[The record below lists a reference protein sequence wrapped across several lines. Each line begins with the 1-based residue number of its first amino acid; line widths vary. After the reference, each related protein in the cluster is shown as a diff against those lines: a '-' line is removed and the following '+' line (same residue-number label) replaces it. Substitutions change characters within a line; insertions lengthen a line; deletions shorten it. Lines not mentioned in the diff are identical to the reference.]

1 MSTAANRG
9 KYAEA
14 QVKKKLASLESAR
27 QAHARWP
34 DARAGSFAVA
44 LADFL
49 IMRDR
54 RMTLLEVKEVAHDFR
69 MSHTNL
75 GLDQIARMRMWASAG
90 AQADVLVYHST
101 TKLWRTAEIHWFLE
115 NYRKVDD
122 DGKKVGSWDLR
133 SLEHVTLDEYF
144 GGWL

>member
-1 MSTAANRG
+1 MSTVGTRG
-9 KYAEA
+9 KYAET

-27 QAHARWP
+27 QSSYRVP
-34 DARAGSFAVA
+34 DARSGSFAVA

-49 IMRDR
+49 IMRDG

-69 MSHTNL
+69 LSHTNL

-101 TKLWRTAEIHWFLE
+101 TKLWRTAEIHWFHE
-115 NYRKVDD
+115 NYRKVDG

>member
-69 MSHTNL
+69 LNHTNL
-75 GLDQIARMRMWASAG
+75 GLDQIARLRMWASAG

-101 TKLWRTAEIHWFLE
+101 TKLWRTASIQWFFE
-115 NYRKVDD
+115 NYRKTDEN
-122 DGKKVGSWDLR
+122 GKAVGSWDLR

>member
-1 MSTAANRG
+1 MSTIGTRG
-9 KYAEA
+9 KTAEA
-14 QVKKKLASLESAR
+14 LVKKKLASLESAR

-49 IMRDR
+49 IMRDG

-69 MSHTNL
+69 LSHTNL

-101 TKLWRTAEIHWFLE
+101 TKLWRTAEIHWFHE
-115 NYRKVDD
+115 NYRTVDG

>member
-1 MSTAANRG
+1 MTTTANRG
-9 KYAEA
+9 KTAETL
-14 QVKKKLASLESAR
+14 VKKKLASLESAR
-27 QAHARWP
+27 QAYARWP
-34 DARAGSFAVA
+34 DARSGSFAVA

-49 IMRDR
+49 IMRDG

-69 MSHTNL
+69 LSHTNL

-90 AQADVLVYHST
+90 AQSDVLVYHST
-101 TKLWRTAEIHWFLE
+101 TRLWRTASIQWFHE

>member
-27 QAHARWP
+27 QAFARWP
-34 DARAGSFAVA
+34 DARSGSFAVA

-49 IMRDR
+49 IMRNG

-69 MSHTNL
+69 LPHENL
-75 GLDQIARMRMWASAG
+75 GLGQIGRMRAWASAG

-101 TKLWRTAEIHWFLE
+101 TKLWRTAEIHWFHE

>member
-1 MSTAANRG
+1 MSTVGTRG
-9 KYAEA
+9 KYAET

-49 IMRDR
+49 IMRDG

-69 MSHTNL
+69 LNHGNL
-75 GLDQIARMRMWASAG
+75 DLSQIGRMRAWASAG

-101 TKLWRTAEIHWFLE
+101 TKLWRTAEIHWFHE
-115 NYRKVDD
+115 NYRRVNET
-122 DGKKVGSWDLR
+122 GKAVGSWDLR
-133 SLEHVTLDEYF
+133 EFPTMTLDEYF

>member
-27 QAHARWP
+27 QAYARWP
-34 DARAGSFAVA
+34 DARSGSFAVA

-49 IMRDR
+49 IMRDG

-69 MSHTNL
+69 LSHTNL
-75 GLDQIARMRMWASAG
+75 DLSQIGRMRAWASAG

-101 TKLWRTAEIHWFLE
+101 TKLWRTASIQWFFE
-115 NYRKVDD
+115 NYRRINEA
-122 DGKKVGSWDLR
+122 GKAVGSWDLR
-133 SLEHVTLDEYF
+133 EFPTMTLDEYF
-144 GGWL
+144 GG

>member
-27 QAHARWP
+27 QAFARWP
-34 DARAGSFAVA
+34 DARSGSFAVA

-49 IMRDR
+49 IMRDG

-69 MSHTNL
+69 LNHGNL
-75 GLDQIARMRMWASAG
+75 GTDQIGRMRAWASAG

-101 TKLWRTAEIHWFLE
+101 TKLWRTAEIHWFHE

>member
-101 TKLWRTAEIHWFLE
+101 TKLWRTAEIRWFHE

>member
-1 MSTAANRG
+1 MSTIGTRG
-9 KYAEA
+9 KTAEA
-14 QVKKKLASLESAR
+14 LVKKKLASLESAR

-49 IMRDR
+49 IMRDG

-69 MSHTNL
+69 LSHTNL

-101 TKLWRTAEIHWFLE
+101 TKLWRTAEIHWFHE
-115 NYRKVDD
+115 NYRKVDG

>member
-27 QAHARWP
+27 QAFARWP
-34 DARAGSFAVA
+34 DARSGSFAVA

-49 IMRDR
+49 IMRDG

-69 MSHTNL
+69 LPHENL
-75 GLDQIARMRMWASAG
+75 GLGQIGRMRAWASAG

-101 TKLWRTAEIHWFLE
+101 TKLWRTAEIHWFHE

>member
-1 MSTAANRG
+1 MSTVGTRG

-14 QVKKKLASLESAR
+14 QVKKKLASLESVR
-27 QAHARWP
+27 QASYRVP

-69 MSHTNL
+69 LNHTNL
-75 GLDQIARMRMWASAG
+75 GLDQISRMRMWASAG
-90 AQADVLVYHST
+90 AQADVLVYHTT
-101 TKLWRTAEIHWFLE
+101 TKLWRVADIHWFYE

>member
-1 MSTAANRG
+1 MSTVGTRG

-27 QAHARWP
+27 QSSYRVP
-34 DARAGSFAVA
+34 DARSGSFAVA

-49 IMRDR
+49 IMRDG

-69 MSHTNL
+69 LPHTNL
-75 GLDQIARMRMWASAG
+75 DLSQIGRMRAWSSAG
-90 AQADVLVYHST
+90 AQAHVLVYHST
-101 TKLWRTAEIHWFLE
+101 TKLWRAADIHWFYTG
-115 NYRKVDD
+115 YRKVDG

-133 SLEHVTLDEYF
+133 ELSTMALDEYF
-144 GGWL
+144 GEWL

>member
-1 MSTAANRG
+1 MSTVGTRG
-9 KYAEA
+9 KYAET
-14 QVKKKLASLESAR
+14 QVKKKLASLESVR
-27 QAHARWP
+27 QASYRVP

-49 IMRDR
+49 IMRDG

-69 MSHTNL
+69 LNHTNL
-75 GLDQIARMRMWASAG
+75 GLDQIARLRMWASAG
-90 AQADVLVYHST
+90 AQGHVLVYHST
-101 TKLWRTAEIHWFLE
+101 AKLWRVADIHWFYE

>member
-101 TKLWRTAEIHWFLE
+101 TKLWRTAEIHWFHE
-115 NYRKVDD
+115 NYRKVDG

>member
-1 MSTAANRG
+1 MSTIGTRG
-9 KYAEA
+9 KTAEA
-14 QVKKKLASLESAR
+14 LVKKKLASLESAR
-27 QAHARWP
+27 QSSYRVP
-34 DARAGSFAVA
+34 DARSGSFAVA

-49 IMRDR
+49 IMRDG

-69 MSHTNL
+69 LPHTNL
-75 GLDQIARMRMWASAG
+75 DLSQIGRMRAWASAG

-101 TKLWRTAEIHWFLE
+101 TKLWRTAEIHWFHE
-115 NYRKVDD
+115 NYRKVDG

>member
-14 QVKKKLASLESAR
+14 QVKKKLAGLESAR
-27 QAHARWP
+27 QSSYRVP
-34 DARAGSFAVA
+34 DARSGSFAVA

-49 IMRDR
+49 IMRDG

-69 MSHTNL
+69 LNHTNL
-75 GLDQIARMRMWASAG
+75 DLSQIGRMRAWSSAG
-90 AQADVLVYHST
+90 AQAHVLVYHST
-101 TKLWRTAEIHWFLE
+101 TKLWRAADIHWFYTG
-115 NYRKVDD
+115 YRKVDG

>member
-1 MSTAANRG
+1 MSTIGTRG
-9 KYAEA
+9 KTAEA
-14 QVKKKLASLESAR
+14 LVKKKLASLESAR

-75 GLDQIARMRMWASAG
+75 GLDQIARMRMWSSAG

-101 TKLWRTAEIHWFLE
+101 TKLWRTAEIHWFHE
-115 NYRKVDD
+115 NYRKVDEK
-122 DGKKVGSWDLR
+122 GKAVGSWDLR

>member
-9 KYAEA
+9 KYAEG

-27 QAHARWP
+27 QAFARWP
-34 DARAGSFAVA
+34 DARSGSFAVA

-49 IMRDR
+49 IMRDG
-54 RMTLLEVKEVAHDFR
+54 RMTLLEVKEVNHEFR
-69 MSHTNL
+69 LPHTNL
-75 GLDQIARMRMWASAG
+75 GTDQIGRMRAWASAG
-90 AQADVLVYHST
+90 AQADVLVYHNT
-101 TKLWRTAEIHWFLE
+101 TKLWRVADIHWFHE
-115 NYRKVDD
+115 GYRKVDG

-133 SLEHVTLDEYF
+133 VLEHVTLDEYF